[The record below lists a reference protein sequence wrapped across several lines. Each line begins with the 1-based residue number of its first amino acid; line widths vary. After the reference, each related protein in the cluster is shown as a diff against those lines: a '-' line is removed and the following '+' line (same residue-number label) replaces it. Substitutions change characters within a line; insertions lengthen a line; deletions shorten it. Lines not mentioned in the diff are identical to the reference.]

1 MMHATLNNRQARLLM
16 RIRWL
21 AWGAIAIL
29 IAADFAARADR
40 HPCRRGLRLHTQY
53 GDYLMTIRIILA
65 ATALAGSV
73 LLSACNSAPET
84 EAPTEAE
91 TATSQIAI
99 TGQWSRETAFGQ
111 DAGGAFMT
119 INNSGTGADRLTG
132 GSTPVAGEV
141 QVHTVDM
148 TDGVMRMRQLE
159 DGLEVPAGGSVTL
172 KPGSFHIMLM
182 QLSQPLGQ
190 GETVPLTFNFEK
202 AGPVEVELVVEPVG
216 SQGPDA
222 AGGSND

>member
-1 MMHATLNNRQARLLM
+1 MTFRTIIAT
-16 RIRWL
+16 
-21 AWGAIAIL
+21 
-29 IAADFAARADR
+29 
-40 HPCRRGLRLHTQY
+40 
-53 GDYLMTIRIILA
+53 
-65 ATALAGSV
+65 TALAGSI
-73 LLSACNSAPET
+73 LLSACNSAPQAD
-84 EAPTEAE
+84 APLEAE
-91 TATSQIAI
+91 AATSEIAI
-99 TGQWSRETAFGQ
+99 TAPWSRETAEGQ

-119 INNSGTGADRLTG
+119 IANTGSGADRLTG

-182 QLSQPLGQ
+182 QLTQPLEQ
-190 GETVPLTFNFEK
+190 GEAVPLTLTFEK